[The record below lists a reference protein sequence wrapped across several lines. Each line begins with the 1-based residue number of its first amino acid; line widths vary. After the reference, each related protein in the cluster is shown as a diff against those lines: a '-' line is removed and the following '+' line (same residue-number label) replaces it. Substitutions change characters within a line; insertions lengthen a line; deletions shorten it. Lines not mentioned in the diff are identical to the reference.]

1 MAVANADASANADVN
16 ADVNAN
22 TNEIEIEW
30 GTRAGVLL
38 LAGQIFTD

>member
-1 MAVANADASANADVN
+1 MAVAKADAN

>member
-1 MAVANADASANADVN
+1 MAVVKADASADVN

>member
-1 MAVANADASANADVN
+1 MAVVKADASANADVN

>member
-1 MAVANADASANADVN
+1 MAVAKADANADVN